1 MILKVLLLIA
11 VVSLAVC
18 NDTKSIVIN
27 SLLLIAVL
35 SLAVCNDTKS
45 IVINSCS
52 VTGCM

>member
-27 SLLLIAVL
+27 SCI
-35 SLAVCNDTKS
+35 
-45 IVINSCS
+45 

>member
-27 SLLLIAVL
+27 SCIV

-45 IVINSCS
+45 LVINSCS

>member
-27 SLLLIAVL
+27 SWLYVMILKVLLLIAVL
-35 SLAVCNDTKS
+35 CHWL
-45 IVINSCS
+45 
-52 VTGCM
+52 